1 MRKRERER
9 SEEERGLIRSMRWL
23 ASSMTSFGPVHL
35 HTASYPQIGFSTRGT
50 MVQKIKNKRLNEQRH
65 FRDEILPIQIIGFG
79 LVTNVRWLSGGILHM
94 LRSDL
99 IPQQFCRCI
108 RDVGIYTWEEARL
121 LIAMILATPYSIVQI
136 NSIGTSSI
144 SVVLTVTAHIRKILA
159 TMSCGTPF

>member
-1 MRKRERER
+1 MLRLLLPLLGTTDGCRWC
-9 SEEERGLIRSMRWL
+9 GLLLLLGCGVCGLLR
-23 ASSMTSFGPVHL
+23 
-35 HTASYPQIGFSTRGT
+35 
-50 MVQKIKNKRLNEQRH
+50 VQKIQNKRLNKQRH
-65 FRDEILPIQIIGFG
+65 FRVEILPIQIIGFG
-79 LVTNVRWLSGGILHM
+79 LVTNVRWLSGGILPM

-99 IPQQFCRCI
+99 IPQQFCSCI